1 MGLFHGFTVGRDR
14 RYQVAERAP
23 GFKVCNV
30 HGRGKQVSEFVYQGR
45 GLAVAV
51 DVEGL
56 GQTGFVPVELLIE
69 EPFGEMHVALSVLV

>member
-1 MGLFHGFTVGRDR
+1 M
-14 RYQVAERAP
+14 
-23 GFKVCNV
+23 
-30 HGRGKQVSEFVYQGR
+30 SEFVYQRG

-69 EPFGEMHVALSVLV
+69 EPFGEMHVALSVLVQDKRDEVVLRGPV